1 MTQKEKAKA
10 YDEALE
16 RAKKCLDENRDTCFV
31 RPDVIFPELADKDER
46 IRKTLIEYFNT
57 CFGDYYGEL
66 KKSDILAWL
75 EKQGE
80 KKPVIEMITPEESLG
95 IESETYNEIV
105 NACIFGENKPKFK
118 VGDWV
123 VNNTTLNLCHILKV
137 EHGQYICSDC
147 SFPITKEKEYH
158 LWTINDAK
166 EGDVLSYETDEED
179 LWIMIYWSL
188 YEPYEGH
195 VHYHALLVND
205 EFYDKGTCC
214 ICINDLK
221 PATKKQRNLLFQKMK
236 ESEYEWDAEK
246 KELKKIEQKPADR
259 VEPKFKVGNWYQCTK
274 DFFGKGVTFDK
285 DTAYYCAKEGCLQD
299 EYGCHIAIV
308 KDLYDNFKL
317 WTIQDAKPGDVLV
330 DVYGNI
336 GIFEKH
342 DDFDWTSYC
351 SLGCNGGFRCFR
363 VEHEN
368 DKAYPATKEQRDLLF
383 SKMEE
388 ARYEWDAENLQL
400 TKILH
405 VKELSDGINIDK
417 QKLAEWS
424 EEDDWIKTKIIKVLL
439 GCETFLTSEETNEC
453 IDWIKSIKQRLKGKS

>member
-118 VGDWV
+118 VGDWIYH
-123 VNNTTLNLCHILKV
+123 NNGYRGPYLITNIN
-137 EHGQYICSDC
+137 EHG
-147 SFPITKEKEYH
+147 
-158 LWTINDAK
+158 
-166 EGDVLSYETDEED
+166 V
-179 LWIMIYWSL
+179 
-188 YEPYEGH
+188 
-195 VHYHALLVND
+195 
-205 EFYDKGTCC
+205 
-214 ICINDLK
+214 
-221 PATKKQRNLLFQKMK
+221 
-236 ESEYEWDAEK
+236 
-246 KELKKIEQKPADR
+246 ELDNNIRIKIED
-259 VEPKFKVGNWYQCTK
+259 C
-274 DFFGKGVTFDK
+274 
-285 DTAYYCAKEGCLQD
+285 
-299 EYGCHIAIV
+299 
-308 KDLYDNFKL
+308 YDYHHL
-317 WTIQDAKPGDVLV
+317 WTIQDAKKGDVLAIDPWSDYPSSFV
-330 DVYGNI
+330 SIYKKQNEEDFG
-336 GIFEKH
+336 
-342 DDFDWTSYC
+342 DFDSYC
-351 SLGCNGGFRCFR
+351 FVGFDGKFYEGEDGHS
-363 VEHEN
+363 VEDIH
-368 DKAYPATKEQRDLLF
+368 PATKEQRDLLF
-383 SKMEE
+383 QKMKE
-388 ARYEWDAENLQL
+388 AGYEWDAENLQL

-424 EEDDWIKTKIIKVLL
+424 EEDNWIKTKIIKVLL

>member
-1 MTQKEKAKA
+1 MNTHI
-10 YDEALE
+10 
-16 RAKKCLDENRDTCFV
+16 N
-31 RPDVIFPELADKDER
+31 
-46 IRKTLIEYFNT
+46 KT
-57 CFGDYYGEL
+57 
-66 KKSDILAWL
+66 
-75 EKQGE
+75 
-80 KKPVIEMITPEESLG
+80 
-95 IESETYNEIV
+95 
-105 NACIFGENKPKFK
+105 PKFN
-118 VGDWV
+118 VGDWITDG
-123 VNNTTLNLCHILKV
+123 NITIRIDAIKNDCYLYCGDCALYSIQTADKV
-137 EHGQYICSDC
+137 
-147 SFPITKEKEYH
+147 YH

-259 VEPKFKVGNWYQCTK
+259 VEPKFNVGNWYQCTK

-330 DVYGNI
+330 DEDNNI
-336 GIFEKH
+336 GIYKEIE
-342 DDFDWTSYC
+342 DNWWNSYIY
-351 SLGCNGGFRCFR
+351 LGCNNCLYGPGIGGIGGT
-363 VEHEN
+363 HGQN
-368 DKAYPATKEQRDLLF
+368 SIKPATKEQCDLLF
-383 SKMEE
+383 SKMKE
-388 ARYEWDAENLQL
+388 AGYEWDVDKKEFK
-400 TKILH
+400 KIEQ
-405 VKELSDGINIDK
+405 KSWSDGNKKLTDVNHEYFSKLLENDDSKDINYYAYQVAYCMSHDWAKDNATWEDIQQACKLGALWQQKQDQQNLKKRTEEEFKSLFKKHYENGRKSMKGELLKHYISSDVFDNDK
-417 QKLAEWS
+417 QLYTTETW
-424 EEDDWIKTKIIKVLL
+424 DDMDALLKSINAKSGDKVKIIIVK
-439 GCETFLTSEETNEC
+439 
-453 IDWIKSIKQRLKGKS
+453 